1 MSGQRAVEV
10 DSVSKQFERHRV
22 LDDLSLRLEPGS
34 FTALLGASGSGKS
47 TLLRILAG
55 LDDEFDG
62 RVVVPPRVSV
72 AFQEPRLLPWAN
84 VLDNVVLGLDKASA
98 GRGRQTLAEV
108 GLAEKVGAWPLT
120 LSGGQAQRAS
130 LARALVRDPD
140 LLLLDEPFGALDA
153 LTRRSMHQL
162 TLDLWHRHGPTV
174 LLVTHD
180 VEEALRL
187 ADRVL
192 VLHHGAIGFDAAV
205 PESRGLRMEKPTVL
219 RLRRELYAS
228 LGVDVVTA

>member
-1 MSGQRAVEV
+1 MTDQRAVVV
-10 DSVSKQFERHRV
+10 DRVSKEFADQRV
-22 LDDLSLRLEPGS
+22 LHDLSLRLEPGS

-72 AFQEPRLLPWAN
+72 AFQEPRLFPWAS
-84 VLDNVVLGLDKASA
+84 VLDNVVLGLDKKTRGL
-98 GRGRQTLAEV
+98 GRRTLAEV
-108 GLAEKVGAWPLT
+108 GLAEKAGAWPLT

-130 LARALVRDPD
+130 LARALVRDPE

-162 TLDLWHRHGPTV
+162 TIDLWRAHAPTV
-174 LLVTHD
+174 LIVTHD

-192 VLHHGAIGFDAAV
+192 VLQDGVIGFDAEV
-205 PESRGLRMEKPTVL
+205 PEDRGLRMEKPAVL
-219 RLRRELYAS
+219 RLRRKLYAA

>member
-1 MSGQRAVEV
+1 MSDQRAVVV
-10 DSVSKQFERHRV
+10 DGVSKEFGAHRV

-72 AFQEPRLLPWAN
+72 AFQEPRLLPWAR
-84 VLDNVVLGLDKASA
+84 VLDNVLLGLDRASRA
-98 GRGRQTLAEV
+98 LGEQTLAEV
-108 GLAEKVGAWPLT
+108 GLAEKAAAWPLT

-130 LARALVRDPD
+130 LARALVREPE

-162 TLDLWHRHGPTV
+162 TLDLWRAHAPTV
-174 LLVTHD
+174 LIVTHD

-187 ADRVL
+187 ADRVV
-192 VLHHGAIGFDAAV
+192 VLQHGVIGFDAAV
-205 PESRGLRMEKPTVL
+205 PEERGLRMEKPAVL
-219 RLRRELYAS
+219 HLRRELYAA
-228 LGVDVVTA
+228 LGVDLVTA

>member
-1 MSGQRAVEV
+1 VSDSRAVVVEGI
-10 DSVSKQFERHRV
+10 SKDFDVHRV
-22 LDDLSLRLEPGS
+22 LEDLSLRLEPGS
-34 FTALLGASGSGKS
+34 FTAMLGASGSGKS

-55 LDDEFDG
+55 LDQSFEG

-72 AFQEPRLLPWAN
+72 AFQEPRLLPWMS
-84 VLDNVVLGLDKASA
+84 VLDNVVLGMEKRARALGVK
-98 GRGRQTLAEV
+98 TLMEV
-108 GLAEKVGAWPLT
+108 GLTEKADVWPLT

-130 LARALVRDPD
+130 LARALVREPE

-162 TLDLWHRHGPTV
+162 TLDLWRAHAPTV

-187 ADRVL
+187 ADRVV
-192 VLHHGAIGFDAAV
+192 VLQGGVIGFDAEVA
-205 PESRGLRMEKPTVL
+205 EERGLRMEKSSVL
-219 RLRRELYAS
+219 QLRRELYSA

>member
-1 MSGQRAVEV
+1 MTDRRAVVV
-10 DSVSKQFERHRV
+10 DRVSKDFDDNRV

-72 AFQEPRLLPWAN
+72 AFQEPRLFPWAK
-84 VLDNVVLGLDKASA
+84 VLDNVVLGLDPRARV
-98 GRGRQTLAEV
+98 RGRETLGEV
-108 GLAEKVGAWPLT
+108 GLASKATAWPLT

-130 LARALVRDPD
+130 LARALVREPE

-162 TLDLWHRHGPTV
+162 TLDLWRAHAPTL

-187 ADRVL
+187 ADRVV
-192 VLHHGAIGFDAAV
+192 VLQHGRIGFDAEV
-205 PESRGLRMEKPTVL
+205 PEDRGLRMEKPAVL
-219 RLRRELYAS
+219 RLRRRLYAA
-228 LGVDVVTA
+228 LGVEVVTA

>member
-1 MSGQRAVEV
+1 MTEGRAVVV
-10 DSVSKQFERHRV
+10 DGVSKDFGTGRV

-55 LDDEFDG
+55 LDEEFDG

-72 AFQEPRLLPWAN
+72 AFQEPRLLPWAS
-84 VLDNVVLGLDKASA
+84 VLDNVVLGLDKGARRL
-98 GRGRQTLAEV
+98 GTRTLAEV
-108 GLAEKVGAWPLT
+108 GLAEKADVWPLT

-130 LARALVRDPD
+130 LARALVREPE

-162 TLDLWHRHGPTV
+162 TLDLWRVHEPTV
-174 LLVTHD
+174 LIVTHD

-187 ADRVL
+187 ADRVV
-192 VLHHGAIGFDAAV
+192 VLQRGVIGFDAEV
-205 PESRGLRMEKPTVL
+205 PEERGLRMEKPAVL
-219 RLRRELYAS
+219 HLRRELYAA